1 MLFFA
6 GLLRLM
12 LEQQKLY
19 TAFLY
24 PLLNCE
30 MVWGLVILTIPLLY
44 SHASLHN
51 VSLLA
56 PFQEL
61 LVYEETCSE
70 SALAVT
76 KTIPQNKHKLDL
88 E

>member
-12 LEQQKLY
+12 LEQQELY

-24 PLLNCE
+24 PLLNYE
-30 MVWGLVILTIPLLY
+30 MVWGLAILTIPLLY
-44 SHASLHN
+44 SHASPHN

-70 SALAVT
+70 LALAVT
-76 KTIPQNKHKLDL
+76 KIIEFYGHK
-88 E
+88 